1 MLPGRIL
8 GEDRGSRETR
18 QSTHRDGGQ
27 KGITPASCIFR
38 PSTRVIMK
46 THKNPDMAS
55 GDIRRPPGA
64 IRRTLMHQAGSK
76 PSRRISTAAAGA
88 LWLFP
93 SFYVTVQPLL
103 HCQIAAHQ
111 QPSSLQSSC
120 SINGATKAGSPQSST
135 NLQQF

>member
-1 MLPGRIL
+1 
-8 GEDRGSRETR
+8 
-18 QSTHRDGGQ
+18 
-27 KGITPASCIFR
+27 
-38 PSTRVIMK
+38 MK
-46 THKNPDMAS
+46 THSDTLQ
-55 GDIRRPPGA
+55 GA
-64 IRRTLMHQAGSK
+64 RSSTHVHLCTKRALSQVGLWQ
-76 PSRRISTAAAGA
+76 RISTAAAGA